1 MEFFWPRKLSLGEKR
16 ESEYE
21 RDDAKR
27 RDLVFVTLHS
37 GVRHS
42 ERCVPGKEPGE
53 KLRTPG

>member
-27 RDLVFVTLHS
+27 RDLVFVTANAAYL
-37 GVRHS
+37 VRS
-42 ERCVPGKEPGE
+42 LERS
-53 KLRTPG
+53 